1 VFLSAFAGVADN
13 AVAARPHVTF
23 SRAVTPQLLV
33 GAETIQSVTVTL
45 TIDEPLDVEDPGSPL
60 NAMHV
65 SIGNVPVVYG
75 SFTPV
80 THDIVSHADVPGW
93 FSFLRPEQ
101 VVWTIDPQ
109 TVHVGHTGAL
119 PGGRHRRDHEPL

>member
-1 VFLSAFAGVADN
+1 MFLSAFAGVADN